1 MGLAERRLAEQIKT
15 DQVPPFL
22 ADLQTAMGYAPE
34 VEIDWASFM
43 VADEYPLNRMQDNLF
58 YNLVEA
64 MKNIGR
70 DAMGK
75 EALAE
80 NIHKIVLRNVTP
92 AEAASVELQDKTLTI
107 TAVLAGDTYSSYSY
121 SDIVR
126 YLEPKL

>member
-15 DQVPPFL
+15 EQVPPFL
-22 ADLQTAMGYAPE
+22 ADLQAAMGFAPQVDIE
-34 VEIDWASFM
+34 WPTFM
-43 VADEYPLNRMQDNLF
+43 TETQYPLTRMEGNLLTP
-58 YNLVEA
+58 LVEA

-80 NIHKIVLRNVTP
+80 SIQKVVIRNGPSSEQATV
-92 AEAASVELQDKTLTI
+92 ALADKTLTL
-107 TAVLAGDTYSSYSY
+107 TAALSDDTYFSLGG